1 MKLYQPDEGYC
12 YNSDSIV
19 LYGFINRFC
28 KRGTML
34 DVGAGCGVIGLLVA
48 RDNSDI
54 KMHGIEKQKIFIDY
68 IQKNVEINNLSYTL
82 YHDDFLKFNSK
93 QQFDHIV
100 SNPPFYHDGASRSSN
115 EIINNARYSFN
126 LPMKDF
132 FKKVSELL
140 TPKGHFVFC
149 YDAKQFALVCGAL
162 EEVNLRVVDVQFVHS
177 KTNRSASVV
186 MIHVRNNSRSLLNVL
201 PPFITFNGNSF
212 SDEMLSLYEQANTE
226 SIKCQI

>member
-1 MKLYQPDEGYC
+1 VKLYQPDEGYC

-93 QQFDHIV
+93 QQFDQ
-100 SNPPFYHDGASRSSN
+100 
-115 EIINNARYSFN
+115 
-126 LPMKDF
+126 MKDF

-201 PPFITFNGNSF
+201 PPFIAFNGNSF